1 MKKSILFAIFRISYL
16 DCSYLFFRSSCVEF
30 FRNRES
36 CEGTIMSTCTRAA
49 PQTNHSIKLKSAS
62 TEDGV
67 QQSHWLSQLR
77 QSRRLAL
84 MSEMFFLPQL
94 FSRLPII
101 GMLVASACPW
111 PLGVES
117 FAWSAGW
124 CILYLAV
131 VALLTRFEG
140 ASQLIEGCPRW
151 SFQVSLVHQLGKC

>member
-1 MKKSILFAIFRISYL
+1 
-16 DCSYLFFRSSCVEF
+16 
-30 FRNRES
+30 
-36 CEGTIMSTCTRAA
+36 MSTRAA

-67 QQSHWLSQLR
+67 QQLHWLSQLR
-77 QSRRLAL
+77 HSRRLAL
-84 MSEMFFLPQL
+84 MSDMFFLPQL

-101 GMLVASACPW
+101 SMLVASAWPW
-111 PLGVES
+111 PLGAES

-124 CILYLAV
+124 CMLYLAV

-151 SFQVSLVHQLGKC
+151 SFQVSLVHQLGKRSSYTVGHE